1 MSDFSLEAEK
11 RRIDRICVENMEI
24 DELENY
30 VLALENLRNNVL
42 IRADE
47 VKMRNMECFN
57 GVDELERIVN
67 DYFSSIGDDFSV
79 FGNGDELLL

>member
-47 VKMRNMECFN
+47 VKMMSFN